1 MAIHYH
7 QKQKPPIIN
16 LKLAIIDLKTPIHK
30 HKRRF
35 FAKYQANGHRLKKFI
50 LKKILQKDEIP
61 NKLDVL
67 IIQ

>member
-1 MAIHYH
+1 MAINYH
-7 QKQKPPIIN
+7 KKQKPPPLD
-16 LKLAIIDLKTPIHK
+16 LKLAIIDIQTPIHK

-61 NKLDVL
+61 N
-67 IIQ
+67 